1 MASRQ
6 VGGPFHKGAV
16 PLVTAALLLVVYLLT
31 MAPTLS
37 WSHHGADGGDLV
49 KAVAHGSI
57 PHPPGFPT
65 YLLLGDLFI
74 RLPLRNPAWRLNLMS
89 GVAAA
94 GAAGLVASTVQR
106 LQLRFPRVSAL
117 CAGLALG
124 LAPLFWSQALIT
136 EVYTL
141 AAFFG
146 AAVVLLLLRGAS
158 EWVRGIV
165 WGLGLGVHPTLV
177 FLAPVVFFDA
187 CEGSGWSARIRTV
200 AQVGL
205 AALVGWAAAYG
216 PVLLARRGA
225 PTPWADVRTLDG
237 WWALVSGRL
246 YRGYVFALPL
256 AAWPQRVLAWAGL
269 VARQFTPAGALLAG
283 MGWLAL
289 WRERRG
295 LAASSLAS
303 FGGFGVYA
311 LGYDTSDSLIYLVSA
326 LPLAALW
333 LGLGVDRA
341 VEWLRDRLAGAGR
354 VAAARWSPAL
364 ALLIPLLQALL
375 FWGGMDLSG
384 DWTAMAWAGRALDEA
399 PPNAVVLTHSDAHT
413 FTLWYACDVLGRRP
427 DVVVIDRDL
436 WYHQLYRG
444 QIAAQLAL
452 TDVGATLSA
461 EEAARRAGR
470 PVLSATE

>member
-1 MASRQ
+1 MAA
-6 VGGPFHKGAV
+6 F
-16 PLVTAALLLVVYLLT
+16 LLVVYLLT

-37 WSHHGADGGDLV
+37 WSHYGADGGDLV
-49 KAVAHGSI
+49 RAVAQGSI

-74 RLPLRNPAWRLNLMS
+74 RLPLSNPAWRLNLMS

-94 GAAGLVASTVQR
+94 TAAGLVASAVQR
-106 LQLRFPRVSAL
+106 LQPGFPPVSAL
-117 CAGLALG
+117 CAGLGVG
-124 LAPLFWSQALIT
+124 LAPLFWSQALIS

-177 FLAPVVFFDA
+177 FLAPVVFYDA
-187 CEGSGWSARIRTV
+187 FERPGWSARIGTV
-200 AQVGL
+200 ARVGL
-205 AALVGWAAAYG
+205 AALAGCGAMVG
-216 PVLLARRGA
+216 PVLLARNGA
-225 PTPWADVRTLDG
+225 ASPWADVDTLDG

-269 VARQFTPAGALLAG
+269 LARQFTPVGALLAG
-283 MGWLAL
+283 VGWLAL

-303 FGGFGVYA
+303 FGGFGIYA
-311 LGYDTSDSLIYLVSA
+311 LGYDTSDSLVYLVPG
-326 LPLAALW
+326 LPLAGLW
-333 LGLGVDRA
+333 LGRGVDRA
-341 VEWLRDRLAGAGR
+341 VEWLRDCLAGAGR
-354 VAAARWSPAL
+354 AAAARWSPAL

-384 DWTAMAWAGRALDEA
+384 DRAAMAWAGRTLEEA
-399 PPNAVVLTHSDAHT
+399 PPDAVLLTHGDAHT
-413 FTLWYACDVLGRRP
+413 FTLWYARDVLGRRP
-427 DVVVIDRDL
+427 DVVVIDQDL
-436 WYHQLYRG
+436 WFHEPYRG
-444 QIAAQLAL
+444 RIVAQLEL
-452 TDVGATLSA
+452 GDVGATLPA
-461 EEAARRAGR
+461 EEAARRTGR
-470 PVLSATE
+470 PVVSAAE

>member
-1 MASRQ
+1 M
-6 VGGPFHKGAV
+6 
-16 PLVTAALLLVVYLLT
+16 AALLLVVYLLT

-37 WSHHGADGGDLV
+37 WSHYGADGGDLV
-49 KAVAHGSI
+49 RAVARGSI

-106 LQLRFPRVSAL
+106 LQLRLPRVSAL

-141 AAFFG
+141 AAFCG
-146 AAVVLLLLRGAS
+146 AVVVLLVLHGAP
-158 EWVRGIV
+158 EWMRGIV
-165 WGLGLGVHPTLV
+165 WGLGLGVHPTLM
-177 FLAPVVFFDA
+177 FLVPVVFCDA
-187 CEGSGWSARIRTV
+187 FKETGWSARIGTV
-200 AQVGL
+200 ARVGL
-205 AALVGWAAAYG
+205 AALPGWGAMVG
-216 PVLLARRGA
+216 PVLLARNGA
-225 PTPWADVRTLDG
+225 ASPWADVRTLDG
-237 WWALVSGRL
+237 WWGLVSGRL

-256 AAWPQRVLAWAGL
+256 AAWPPRILAWAGL
-269 VARQFTPAGALLAG
+269 LARQFTPAGALLAG
-283 MGWLAL
+283 IGWLAL

-303 FGGFGVYA
+303 FGGFGIYA
-311 LGYDTSDSLIYLVSA
+311 LGYDTADSLVYLVPA
-326 LPLAALW
+326 LPLAGLW

-341 VEWLRDRLAGAGR
+341 VDWLQERLTRAGR
-354 VAAARWSPAL
+354 EAAGRCSPAL
-364 ALLIPLLQALL
+364 ALLIPLFQALL

-384 DWTAMAWAGRALDEA
+384 DRAAMAWAGRTLEEA
-399 PPNAVVLTHSDAHT
+399 PPDAVLLTRSDAHT
-413 FTLWYACDVLGRRP
+413 FTLWYACDVLGRGP

-436 WYHQLYRG
+436 WFQEPYRG
-444 QIAAQLAL
+444 QIAAQLEL
-452 TDVGATLSA
+452 GTVGPSLSA

-470 PVLSATE
+470 PVVSATE